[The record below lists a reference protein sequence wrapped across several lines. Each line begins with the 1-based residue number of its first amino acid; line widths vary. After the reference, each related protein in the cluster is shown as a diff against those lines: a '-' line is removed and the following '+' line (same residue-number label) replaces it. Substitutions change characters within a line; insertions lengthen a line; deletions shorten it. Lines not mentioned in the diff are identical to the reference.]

1 MQELNT
7 TIAFG
12 KFSALSTT
20 AQKIE
25 EAQQIEADVAA
36 FLEAGGT
43 PKKFESFIDKQE
55 AEHKARIKKWGKT
68 LYDEPAPRKKTA
80 PKKAVAETSGEP
92 AEFVSV
98 AEAAEMLGFS
108 YSWMRN
114 KIMAGNFKHLTVKRI
129 GNAKHFVTAEIEALI
144 PTHHRNN
151 VPPPH
156 NSVKLSIGDVLEFRR
171 LLATNKHTV
180 GELCG
185 RFKISVS
192 TGYRI
197 ASGEQYRNIKL
208 ND

>member
-1 MQELNT
+1 MSNYNTMLRRFEQSNPAGYYEKQAQGREAAELT
-7 TIAFG
+7 D
-12 KFSALSTT
+12 KFLSSGGN
-20 AQKIE
+20 IE
-25 EAQQIEADVAA
+25 TV
-36 FLEAGGT
+36 
-43 PKKFESFIDKQE
+43 ESFVDRQEKERKQ
-55 AEHKARIKKWGKT
+55 RIKKWGKT
-68 LYDEPAPRKKTA
+68 LYDETAPRKKTA
-80 PKKAVAETSGEP
+80 PKKAAVETSSEP
-92 AEFVSV
+92 TEFVSV
-98 AEAAEMLGFS
+98 TEAAEMLGFS

-114 KIMAGNFKHLTVKRI
+114 KIMAGKFKHLTVKRI

-144 PTHHRNN
+144 PTHHRDN

-156 NSVKLSIGDVLEFRR
+156 NSVKLTIGDVLEFRR

-185 RFKISVS
+185 RFNISVS